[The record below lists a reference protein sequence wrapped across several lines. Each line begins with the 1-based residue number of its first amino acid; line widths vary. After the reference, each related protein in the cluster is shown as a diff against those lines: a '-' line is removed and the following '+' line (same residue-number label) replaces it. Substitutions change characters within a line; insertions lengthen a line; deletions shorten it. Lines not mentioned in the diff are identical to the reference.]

1 MYSIVRMGIAY
12 AENGN
17 LGSFVRMTSDGHFA
31 FDCKL
36 VREKAYLLNL
46 HPLAVQGCQMAY
58 FQNKK
63 SQFG

>member
-1 MYSIVRMGIAY
+1 MMYSIVRMGIAY

-17 LGSFVRMTSDGHFA
+17 LGSLGSHVRLTSDGHLA

-46 HPLAVQGCQMAY
+46 HP
-58 FQNKK
+58 
-63 SQFG
+63 